1 MRKMLMI
8 ASVPSMIGQFNMSN
22 IKILLRNDYDVNVA
36 CNWNDRS
43 VWPGE
48 RVITLKKDL
57 ADLNV
62 KTIQIDFSRSP
73 LDVKR
78 HKKAYSQ
85 LKNLLQK
92 ENYDL
97 LHCHAPIAS
106 AIVRLAAHKAGSVRV
121 IYTAHGF
128 HFYKGASII
137 NWMIYY
143 PIEKYLSK
151 YTDTLITINREDYNR
166 ALRKLKCKDIVY
178 IPGIG
183 LDLEKYK
190 GTLTDTWEKRKEIG
204 VGRNKFLILSVGEI
218 NDNKNHQV
226 IIRAL
231 AKLNNVD
238 MVYVI
243 VGKGEKRTELEELC
257 KKLHVDGQVIFLGY
271 RDDVKEVLQCADIFA
286 FPSKREGLGLAS
298 LEAMAYG
305 IPLLTSDV
313 HGIRDYSINGKSG
326 FSCRSSDV
334 DGFAEGIMRL
344 YKDKEQR
351 VQMGKYNRD
360 NVRNFDV
367 HITEQIME
375 KVYNSQC

>member
-1 MRKMLMI
+1 MI

-22 IKILLRNDYDVNVA
+22 IRILLRNDYTVDVA
-36 CNWNDRS
+36 CNWNDKS
-43 VWPGE
+43 VWPE
-48 RVITLKKDL
+48 EQIIALKKEL
-57 ADLNV
+57 ADLNI
-62 KTIQIDFSRSP
+62 KTIQIDFSRRP

-85 LKNLLQK
+85 LNNLLQK
-92 ENYDL
+92 EKYDL

-106 AIVRLAAHKAGSVRV
+106 AIARLAAHKSGSVRV

-128 HFYKGASII
+128 HFYNGASMI

-166 ALRKLKCKDIVY
+166 ALRKLKCKNVVY

-183 LDLEKYK
+183 IDLEKYR
-190 GTLTDTWEKRKEIG
+190 GTLTDIGEKKNEIG
-204 VGRNKFLILSVGEI
+204 VDRNKFLILSVGEI
-218 NDNKNHQV
+218 NDNKNHQI

-231 AKLNNVD
+231 AKLNNAD
-238 MVYVI
+238 IIYAI
-243 VGKGEKRTELEELC
+243 VGKGEKRRELEELSQ
-257 KKLHVDGQVIFLGY
+257 KLNVDGQVIFLGY
-271 RDDVKEVLQCADIFA
+271 RNDVKEVLQCADIFA

-313 HGIRDYSINGKSG
+313 HGIRDYSNDGKSG
-326 FSCRSSDV
+326 FSYKSSDV

-351 VQMGKYNRD
+351 VLMGKYNRE

-367 HITEQIME
+367 HITEGIME
-375 KVYNSQC
+375 KVYNSQCG